1 MKQEQRD
8 WKGSPE
14 DAPTRETVINDW
26 TNKLDKD
33 FRSARAKHGRFQH
46 TEVAKL
52 HNQAQDYYTTQT
64 APIAAHDSS
73 LPYMTHSG
81 LELAQSA
88 LSAAAGD
95 RQAAPS
101 GTNPEWNP
109 FEEEEEKRR
118 RERGMER

>member
-1 MKQEQRD
+1 MKQEQRN

-14 DAPTRETVINDW
+14 NAPTRETVIDDL
-26 TNKLDKD
+26 TNKLKEN

-52 HNQAQDYYTTQT
+52 HNQAQVYYTTQT

-73 LPYMTHSG
+73 LPYMTQAG
-81 LELAQSA
+81 LELAREA
-88 LSAAAGD
+88 LAAAAGD
-95 RQAAPS
+95 RQTAPS